1 MPSGRSTSFRALAAE
16 PARQNAN
23 GTYVIE
29 ATVAYV
35 EYKHS
40 RTDGRCY
47 VALILGLLPVPDLGL
62 WRPLGNNIIEMTS
75 TPWPNK
81 CNDCK
86 DMCGIIMLQLT
97 MSRNVAATQTVTTFC
112 P

>member
-1 MPSGRSTSFRALAAE
+1 MI
-16 PARQNAN
+16 QNESRYSN
-23 GTYVIE
+23 GSNVSAGLRTVE
-29 ATVAYV
+29 A
-35 EYKHS
+35 
-40 RTDGRCY
+40 
-47 VALILGLLPVPDLGL
+47 
-62 WRPLGNNIIEMTS
+62 LGNNIIEKTS

-81 CNDCK
+81 FNDCK